1 MPMSSFPEFCNGAAS
16 GFPYMS
22 PPRTFGQPFNHRCHY
37 FSAPASPS
45 RTSAG
50 VYKDL
55 YALDLPSPAQ
65 ELDVFE
71 DDDVSFEFAINFR
84 SMDIA
89 AADELFDKGQ
99 IRPLQAVLAERGREL
114 RSLPSKHSRSGRKGS
129 RSLSPTR
136 AGDELFVKE
145 TTDPSPD
152 STKAG
157 GSRKWPR
164 LKNLFLFR
172 NASEGRANSRGS
184 RDLLRKYAL
193 LSSSFSK
200 KKEREERKSGV
211 AGGVAANRVSVRR
224 GRGAVVSAHEMHY
237 MANRAAAEEQ
247 RKRTPLPY
255 RRQGLLGLITYKPAV
270 RGMSKDYG
278 CSSFSCGRL

>member
-1 MPMSSFPEFCNGAAS
+1 MEVVMPMSSFPEFCNGAAS

-157 GSRKWPR
+157 GSRKWP
-164 LKNLFLFR
+164 
-172 NASEGRANSRGS
+172 
-184 RDLLRKYAL
+184 
-193 LSSSFSK
+193 SK